1 MMHRTHSLSQQSAT
15 NTVNGRDWLLN
26 DDGRTSSVKNKN
38 LGGNDLVLVRS
49 REDSAADL
57 EGSGAAAS
65 GKIGHVYLFGAIRV
79 VSSDGIDCTPSGTF
93 RKALFALILL
103 GSRSSRSRT
112 VIQNMLWPDKHS
124 SNLRTALSVLR
135 KELKP
140 LGDDL
145 FDVSSQSISIDRDRL
160 WVDVLD
166 DPEGCLETG
175 SVETTELLEGLDL
188 HGADVEDFEDWLRIE
203 RTALTE
209 RFSGVA
215 KPVGFSSAKQAPSRA
230 DIILNSVVPENH
242 NHLVPDFGLM
252 PVYAEG
258 LSPIHARMSDTILD
272 ALGSS
277 LRELCQSDI
286 YDFRPENQRGF
297 TSPDGAGPDF
307 LLGLSVVRRDNQ
319 LGLSLAVRDAATEGL
334 VWEQTISGDAETM
347 TGLDQ
352 IVVSGFVDQCSD
364 RLAQLCETASF
375 ADGVRAGTPYQAIN
389 LMFNLDR
396 QSVDK
401 AGVLLAR
408 GREEGGGMVFETL
421 KSYLDTILI
430 GENFSDGEAEDE
442 QIEQVLLM
450 VERLAKEPR
459 NALAMTTAGYALDFL
474 TGDRAKAH
482 ELLIGAININPTQAF
497 SWDHLAMFHF
507 RSGDYDKAF
516 NCAKRALHLGSH
528 SPLRYIYETSLCMI
542 ATVRGDFRT
551 SAFYGRRA
559 LAKSPDF
566 AAALRYTAASLAFL
580 ERHEEAMSCVDR
592 MRQWEPTLS
601 LEVFADR
608 ALVRN
613 DARTCKQIL
622 DGLRK
627 AGLN

>member
-1 MMHRTHSLSQQSAT
+1 MIHKARSPIGHNQSNAIQ
-15 NTVNGRDWLLN
+15 GRDWLMGERGHSRPADKGN
-26 DDGRTSSVKNKN
+26 WGRGELVFAKDQNADSS
-38 LGGNDLVLVRS
+38 DLS
-49 REDSAADL
+49 GTPASSADCV
-57 EGSGAAAS
+57 
-65 GKIGHVYLFGAIRV
+65 GKVYLFGAIRV
-79 VSSDGIDCTPSGTF
+79 ISKDGVDCTPSGMF
-93 RKALFALILL
+93 RKALFALILM
-103 GSRSSRSRT
+103 GPRASRSRT
-112 VIQNMLWPDKHS
+112 VIQNMLWPGKHS

-135 KELKP
+135 RELKP
-140 LGDDL
+140 LGEDL
-145 FDVSSQSISIDRDRL
+145 FEVTSQSISIKRDKL

-166 DPEGCLETG
+166 DPSACLKSGALEN
-175 SVETTELLEGLDL
+175 TELLEGLDL
-188 HGADVEDFEDWLRIE
+188 AGADIEDFEDWLRIE
-203 RTALTE
+203 RTALE
-209 RFSGVA
+209 EKLSNLGSSSPVA
-215 KPVGFSSAKQAPSRA
+215 VSQGPSRA
-230 DIILNSVVPENH
+230 EVILADAMSARTNQ
-242 NHLVPDFGLM
+242 LVPDFALM
-252 PVYAEG
+252 PVYAED
-258 LSPIHARMSDTILD
+258 LSPLHTRMADSILD

-277 LRELCQSDI
+277 LKELCQCGI

-297 TSPDGAGPDF
+297 ASPNGAGPDF
-307 LLGLSVVRRDNQ
+307 LLGLSVVRRAGQ
-319 LGLSLAVRDAATEGL
+319 LGLSLAVRDAADEGL

-352 IVVSGFVDQCSD
+352 IVVSGFVDQCCD
-364 RLAQLCETASF
+364 RLAQLCESASF
-375 ADGVRAGTPYQAIN
+375 ANGVRAGTPYQAIN

-396 QSVDK
+396 QSVDQ
-401 AGVLLAR
+401 AGQLLAQS
-408 GREEGGGMVFETL
+408 REEDGGIVFDTL
-421 KSYLDTILI
+421 KSYLDTIRI
-430 GENFSDGEAEDE
+430 GENFSDGEAEDA
-442 QIEQVLLM
+442 QIEQVLKM

-474 TGDRAKAH
+474 TGDRVKAH
-482 ELLIGAININPTQAF
+482 ELLISAININPSQAF

-507 RSGDYDKAF
+507 RSGEYDKAF

-580 ERHEEAMSCVDR
+580 ERHEEASSCVDR
-592 MRQWEPTLS
+592 MRQWEPNLS

-613 DARTCKQIL
+613 DARTCEQIL